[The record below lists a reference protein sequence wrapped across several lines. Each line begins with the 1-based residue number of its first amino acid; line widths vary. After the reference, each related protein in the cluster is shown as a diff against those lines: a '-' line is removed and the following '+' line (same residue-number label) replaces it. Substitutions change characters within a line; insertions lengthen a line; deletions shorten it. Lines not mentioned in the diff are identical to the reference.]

1 MTSTA
6 SIRLKALAGDGE
18 NLASRIA
25 YTDVER
31 GGVHKQKQRLAKRG
45 KIGGDWDGSAANDNV
60 AWPLAT
66 ALIKEGN
73 TEFLKYA
80 MYYRKVHD
88 TAKSD
93 ARLGGSSVSIENG
106 VALDRHTQIRANGS
120 LAHKHVRQSDAADVD
135 IPAKRRTATC
145 SEVPEKA
152 EVGYTNVPKA
162 WKGDEPVNNMIDA
175 QSTLAK
181 LRLALG
187 HLCEPFEVACI
198 DGGTLEAVG
207 NAAGIA
213 NRAGAM
219 GAGRA
224 LVHMA
229 LITLRDAAGEIKRSD
244 FAYQVIT

>member
-1 MTSTA
+1 MRGIGMTSTA
-6 SIRLKALAGDGE
+6 SIRLKALAGEGE

-25 YTDVER
+25 YTDGER
-31 GGVHKQKQRLAKRG
+31 EGVHKQKQRLAKRG
-45 KIGGDWDGSAANDNV
+45 KIGGDWDGRAANDNV

-66 ALIKEGN
+66 ALIREGN
-73 TEFLKYA
+73 TELLKAA

-106 VALDRHTQIRANGS
+106 VALDRHTQIRSNGS

-175 QSTLAK
+175 QVVLGQLRSALGPLVEPLEMAVVDGATYEAIGYSLREAHK
-181 LRLALG
+181 RLA
-187 HLCEPFEVACI
+187 I
-198 DGGTLEAVG
+198 ST
-207 NAAGIA
+207 
-213 NRAGAM
+213 
-219 GAGRA
+219 GRA
-224 LVHMA
+224 MVHLA
-229 LITLRDAAGEIKRSD
+229 LISIRGSAGEIKRSSL
-244 FAYQVIT
+244 A